1 MSTIAIL
8 LIGTGA
14 LAGVIKA
21 STIKDILINLLAGWS
36 NGGTIMAPLSGT
48 LMCAATASTTAGA
61 TIASASFAQSI
72 LGAGVAA
79 VWGAAMINA
88 GSTVLDHLPHGSFF
102 HATGGAVGMDVKERL
117 KLITYETAIGLVLAI
132 SSVILYVCIS

>member
-1 MSTIAIL
+1 M
-8 LIGTGA
+8 
-14 LAGVIKA
+14 
-21 STIKDILINLLAGWS
+21 
-36 NGGTIMAPLSGT
+36 
-48 LMCAATASTTAGA
+48 
-61 TIASASFAQSI
+61 QSI